1 MKPEPLYSP
10 VGALDGIRILIVE
23 DDFLLLLDLEMT
35 LADAGAEITDRCRS
49 IPEAVAAAR
58 VAEVDVAILDVRLG
72 GQIITPVAEELAKRR
87 VPFLFYTGQTETDPL
102 LSAWRGNRVVSK
114 PVSARVLVA
123 AVKGLL
129 KVEPREEPFQRP
141 VEV

>member
-1 MKPEPLYSP
+1 MKPES
-10 VGALDGIRILIVE
+10 VETFQRGLDGARILIVE

-58 VAEVDVAILDVRLG
+58 VADIHAAILDVQLG

-87 VPFLFYTGQTETDPL
+87 VPFLFYTGQTENDPM
-102 LSAWRGNRVVSK
+102 LSALRGNRVLSK
-114 PVSARVLVA
+114 PVSANALIT

-129 KVEPREEPFQRP
+129 KPQSSEQPFPRQLEA
-141 VEV
+141 